1 LKPCELPL
9 PADAN
14 WNSRPNSGIRRKE
27 FVAVAPVRLELQ
39 RHLAHGVGFHA
50 LVDQSRA
57 GDVAA
62 KLFQRLPV
70 GAPRVIEVRLPRPC
84 TVSSFINRVEK
95 PEPSVRLTDF
105 AADGLELTIYFW
117 IGDPEEGT
125 VNACPTSISPCCARS
140 TRWVS

>member
-1 LKPCELPL
+1 
-9 PADAN
+9 
-14 WNSRPNSGIRRKE
+14 
-27 FVAVAPVRLELQ
+27 
-39 RHLAHGVGFHA
+39 VGFHA

-62 KLFQRLPV
+62 ELFQRLPV
-70 GAPRVIEVRLPRPC
+70 GAQRVIEVRLRRPC
-84 TVSSFINRVEK
+84 TVSSFINRVEM

-125 VNACPTSISPCCARS
+125 VNASPTSISPCCARS
-140 TRWVS
+140 SRWVS